1 MNPDVR
7 TKSEAIFC
15 QHLNKAKLFQFCLS
29 SLSSAS
35 EMKAASRHPAT
46 TALATVRQ
54 IAPTSAAQL
63 RALALKD
70 SEFVVFVNFRIIVET
85 AKP

>member
-1 MNPDVR
+1 
-7 TKSEAIFC
+7 
-15 QHLNKAKLFQFCLS
+15 
-29 SLSSAS
+29 
-35 EMKAASRHPAT
+35 MKAASRLPAT
-46 TALATVRQ
+46 KALATVRL

-63 RALALKD
+63 QALALKD